1 MITKVVSLTS
11 GREKKERGLVII
23 SIKFD
28 HKSGKSDFW
37 ASKEQKKVGNHFHQV

>member
-1 MITKVVSLTS
+1 MITKVVSLTFR
-11 GREKKERGLVII
+11 REKNKRGLVII
-23 SIKFD
+23 AIEFD